1 MMVWE
6 FEELHQRE
14 LVDAFTAQFGLV
26 FAVLQ
31 WRIMFMEPL

>member
-1 MMVWE
+1 MMVGE
-6 FEELHQRE
+6 FEELHQGE

-26 FAVLQ
+26 FPILQ